1 MKKYTITRIWK
12 GIKETK
18 FGNKPTVRLQVMEH
32 GDTWLSTFKVTPA
45 MDNWKEGDAVELNV
59 SEKNGYLNFD
69 TQSNPQSELADRVAK
84 LEQAVFGNK
93 VAEKVV
99 DISEQAS
106 EKVDDFDF

>member
-99 DISEQAS
+99 DISEPAS